1 MGTKPCSSDF
11 YGSDAQKPHCS
22 IVSFVIER
30 AEPNMKGSDDQAVAQ
45 RVLDHIANGTTDVGT
60 EVWREPVANY
70 RSPERLA
77 REIETVLRR
86 TPTPFCPSAAL
97 SEPGAYIAREAAG
110 VPIVVVRGTDG
121 KVRAFRNA
129 CRHRGMQVASGSG
142 CARAFVCRYH
152 GWTYNLEGKLRHIP
166 HEEGFPGFDKDAHPM
181 VPLTA
186 TERFGLVFVTQDEPA
201 VGDDSLDGIDKL
213 IGPDQRV
220 FATAEREFDANWK
233 IFLESFIEGYHIK
246 STHPE
251 SFLPYGFDNLNVI
264 DMFGR
269 HSRVTYPFQR
279 IKKLAKVPPAERRIE
294 GLLTYVYHLFPNV
307 LITMLSR
314 HTNVVIL
321 EPMGI
326 DRTRQI
332 TYTLSNSGGD
342 DPEALAEAKRDAAFV
357 GNTGAQEDRAVVQAI
372 QRGLASGA
380 NDAFT
385 FGKFESAIV
394 HFHKT
399 LTGALAASG

>member
-1 MGTKPCSSDF
+1 MT
-11 YGSDAQKPHCS
+11 A
-22 IVSFVIER
+22 
-30 AEPNMKGSDDQAVAQ
+30 AMDDQSVAQ
-45 RVLDHIANGTTDVGT
+45 RVLDHIANGTTDLGQQ
-60 EVWREPVANY
+60 VWREPVANY
-70 RSPERLA
+70 RSPERLKA
-77 REIETVLRR
+77 EIEAVLRC

-97 SEPGAYIAREAAG
+97 PEVGSYVAREAAG
-110 VPIVVVRGTDG
+110 IPIVAVRGSDG

-129 CRHRGMQVASGSG
+129 CRHRGMQVAAGTG

-166 HEEGFPGFDKDAHPM
+166 HEEGFPGFDKEAHPL
-181 VPLTA
+181 VPVTA
-186 TERFGLVFVTQDEPA
+186 AERLGLVFVTQDEPTP
-201 VGDDSLDGIDKL
+201 GTDSLDGLDKL
-213 IGPDQRV
+213 IASDQRL
-220 FATAEREFDANWK
+220 FATSERDFDVNWK

-264 DMFGR
+264 DIFGR

-279 IKKLAKVPPAERRIE
+279 IKKLAKVPPGQRRVE

-307 LITMLSR
+307 LITVLSR

-321 EPMGI
+321 EPLAI

-332 TYTLSNSGGD
+332 TYTLTNGGGD
-342 DPEALAEAKRDAAFV
+342 DPEALAEAKRDAGFV
-357 GNTGAQEDRAVVQAI
+357 GNTGAQEDRAVVHAI

-380 NDAFT
+380 NEAFT

-394 HFHKT
+394 HFHQT
-399 LTGALAASG
+399 LTAALART